1 MNELFDTPK
10 YVIHTSK
17 LKQGR
22 DQAAH
27 MNELFDTPKYVI
39 HTSKLKQGRG
49 QFYFLKKANE
59 LLLG

>member
-39 HTSKLKQGRG
+39 QGKG